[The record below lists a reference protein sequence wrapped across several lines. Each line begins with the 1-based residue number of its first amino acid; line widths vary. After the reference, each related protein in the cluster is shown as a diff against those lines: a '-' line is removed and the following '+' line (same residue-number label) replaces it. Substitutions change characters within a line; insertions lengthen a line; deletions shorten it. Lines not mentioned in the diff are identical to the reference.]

1 MCFRILYILI
11 LFLRNLFW
19 NYGLILIS
27 CEGLLWV
34 NSKYIRETC
43 LEDGFYK
50 FSWYSR
56 PSQLDIE
63 NCGRF
68 EAIASP
74 SHSFSPPLGLTY
86 PPSYPTPPLL
96 DPHTL
101 LYTLPSPPGPTYPP
115 LYPFLP
121 LLDIPFFTPYP
132 SSPGPTYPPLYPT
145 LPLLVSF
152 LYPPLYPTLPLLD
165 PHTLFYT
172 LPFLS
177 WTYPSLYP
185 TLPLLYPHTLLYTL
199 PFPSWTHIPFIILCT
214 SPPGILPVP
223 LQYPCTLSCSVLL
236 SVLQNLKCSISS

>member
-1 MCFRILYILI
+1 MCFRVLYILI

-34 NSKYIRETC
+34 NSKYIPETC
-43 LEDGFYK
+43 LEDGLYK

-101 LYTLPSPPGPTYPP
+101 LYTHPFLSCIRIPSFIPYPSPPEPTYPS
-115 LYPFLP
+115 LYFA
-121 LLDIPFFTPYP
+121 
-132 SSPGPTYPPLYPT
+132 

-152 LYPPLYPTLPLLD
+152 
-165 PHTLFYT
+165 
-172 LPFLS
+172 
-177 WTYPSLYP
+177 
-185 TLPLLYPHTLLYTL
+185 
-199 PFPSWTHIPFIILCT
+199 
-214 SPPGILPVP
+214 
-223 LQYPCTLSCSVLL
+223 QYPCSTLAPFPVLFYSL
-236 SVLQNLKCSISS
+236 FYKILNVAFLLRRKGGEVDNHYAFLMVITFHWEQFTLLQC